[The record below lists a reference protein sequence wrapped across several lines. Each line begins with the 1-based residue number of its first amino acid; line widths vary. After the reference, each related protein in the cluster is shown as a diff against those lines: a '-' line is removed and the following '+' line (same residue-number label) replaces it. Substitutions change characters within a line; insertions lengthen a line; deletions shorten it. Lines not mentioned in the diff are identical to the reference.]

1 MPPFDGIVL
10 VERAGRL
17 AAAVGATLLGEL
29 GATVLRVED
38 PSLPMPDE
46 PEHWR
51 THPLALAGKTRMRL
65 SEDTETAARQ
75 WRHILARADAVIYSP
90 PLPDAQ
96 ADRRGLV
103 RCDVSGFGA
112 AGADG
117 LPDTANETVLQAL
130 CGIMSSTG
138 TKGGPPEFTGAPLVE
153 LFTGVNC
160 AVSVAAALR
169 VRDGGGP
176 AQRIDLSA
184 FDGGV
189 ALSGAFI
196 GHMQAGTAHDV
207 RAGSRHPLCCP
218 WNAYATRD
226 GWVLMCSSTEPQW
239 QRIADL
245 IGRPDLK
252 DHPEFANANARKRN
266 EDAVDAAITAWTDT
280 RTTDE
285 AVAGFDAAGIPVG
298 PILSVPD
305 LLGRADAPPTREV
318 AGPDGKTTLCPMPL
332 IDLSRTPARIS
343 RTVAET
349 EPVDAVVADLPPRA
363 PAAAASD
370 GGLPLSGIRVIEV
383 GVFTAGPL
391 GARYLADLGAE
402 VIKIEQAGG
411 ETGRNWS
418 PNFGGISG
426 YFATYNAG
434 KRSLTL
440 DLTQPEDQ
448 AVLEELVG
456 SADVLLQNLKAGAMA
471 RMGFGPEEVMQRYPG
486 LIYVSV
492 SGYGSKGSKSP
503 ALDTVIQAR
512 SGLMSLI
519 EAPDVPVKSGA
530 SVGDLLASHVT
541 PLGVLAALRDRDRT
555 GLGQHMDLS
564 MRDALAWTT
573 QLSWPDGAPSLP
585 ASIRLACSDGW
596 VVAHG
601 NEAAAEGALDGA
613 SCASSRCKDILA
625 RLRAAG
631 LAATRVQEL
640 DDLFRLPL
648 CAERLL
654 FRQADTP
661 GGIPAPVL
669 SAPYGLTETP
679 AVPGPA
685 IPAAG
690 EANEDLAAAA
700 SG

>member
-1 MPPFDGIVL
+1 MAPFDGIV
-10 VERAGRL
+10 VIERAGRL
-17 AAAVGATLLGEL
+17 AAAVGATLLAEL

-46 PEHWR
+46 PEHWQH
-51 THPLALAGKTRMRL
+51 HPLALAGKTRIRL
-65 SEDTETAARQ
+65 SGDRDTAARQ
-75 WRHILARADAVIYSP
+75 WADMLARADAVIYSP
-90 PLPDAQ
+90 PLPGDQ
-96 ADRRGLV
+96 FGRPGLV
-103 RCDVSGFGA
+103 RCDVSAFGA
-112 AGADG
+112 AGAEG
-117 LPDTANETVLQAL
+117 LPDTANEAILQAIG
-130 CGIMSSTG
+130 GIMSTTG
-138 TKGGPPEFTGAPLVE
+138 TKDGPPELTGAPLVE

-169 VRDGGGP
+169 VRDAGGP

-184 FDGGV
+184 FDSGV

-218 WNAYATRD
+218 WNAYATTD
-226 GWVLMCSSTEPQW
+226 GWVLMCSSTEPHW
-239 QRIADL
+239 QRIAEL

-252 DHPEFANANARKRN
+252 DHPDFADTNARKRN
-266 EDAVDAAITAWTDT
+266 EDAVDAAITAWTET

-285 AVAGFDAAGIPVG
+285 AVDGFDAAGIPVG
-298 PILSVPD
+298 PILSIPD
-305 LLGRADAPPTREV
+305 LLGREDAPPTRKI
-318 AGPDGKTTLCPMPL
+318 AGPDGKATRCPMPL
-332 IDLSRTPARIS
+332 IDLGRTPC
-343 RTVAET
+343 RTADTIAKTET
-349 EPVDAVVADLPPRA
+349 VDAATSALSPRTFA
-363 PAAAASD
+363 TPE
-370 GGLPLSGIRVIEV
+370 GNGRLPLSGIRVIEV

-411 ETGRNWS
+411 ETGRKWA
-418 PNFGGISG
+418 PNFGGVSG
-426 YFATYNAG
+426 YFASYNAG

-440 DLTQPEDQ
+440 DLTQSEDQ

-471 RMGFGPEEVMQRYPG
+471 RMGFGPEEVMQRYPR

-530 SVGDLLASHVT
+530 SVGDLLASHIT
-541 PLGVLAALRDRDRT
+541 PLGVLAALRDRDRS
-555 GLGQHMDLS
+555 GLGQHVDVS

-585 ASIRLACSDGW
+585 VSTRLACSDGW
-596 VVAHG
+596 VIAQGPGSAVAK
-601 NEAAAEGALDGA
+601 ALDGVSA
-613 SCASSRCKDILA
+613 ETQRCQDIVD
-625 RLRAAG
+625 RLRDAG
-631 LAATRVQEL
+631 LAASRVLEL
-640 DDLFRLPL
+640 DDLYRLPL
-648 CAERLL
+648 CAERVL

-661 GGIPAPVL
+661 GGVPAPIL
-669 SAPYGLTETP
+669 SAPYGLSATP

-690 EANEDLAAAA
+690 EANGKLAAVT